1 MNDITHFLE
10 RYAIATFCTLT
21 VLLSYASYLLPIPR
35 EGLPFVFVVIPAVMA
50 VVLAAVTEG
59 RSGIRSLSGGAT
71 RRRVGAGWIAAALF
85 LALAMRLAI
94 AVIAQMM
101 DLIPAIPFQPQN
113 WAQVMVLGVIYIVA
127 AIFEEVG
134 WRGYALRR
142 MLDRHSA
149 LFSSLALGIPWG
161 VIHIALHLPGMWSEG
176 LPWAPTVVQLV
187 ALSVVIT
194 WLFVRSGYS
203 LLIAILFHA
212 AQSFFGFLNEGIE
225 PLHMTWL
232 MAVVWSATAALAAI
246 DLLALTRQKKPLA
259 AA

>member
-1 MNDITHFLE
+1 MNRTMLSLKRFPIV
-10 RYAIATFCTLT
+10 TFCALT
-21 VLLSYASYLLPIPR
+21 VLLSYASVLLPIPR
-35 EGLPFVFVVIPAVMA
+35 EALPFVFVLIPAAVA
-50 VVLAAVTEG
+50 VVQVRLTEG
-59 RSGIRSLSGGAT
+59 RSGLRSLLGGPA
-71 RRRVGAGWIAAALF
+71 RWRVGAGWIAAALL

-94 AVIAQMM
+94 AVIAQLM

-113 WAQVMVLGVIYIVA
+113 WAQVMVLGVIYLVA
-127 AIFEEVG
+127 AVFEELG

-149 LFSSLALGIPWG
+149 LFSGLMLGIPWG

-203 LLIAILFHA
+203 LLVAILFHA
-212 AQSFFGFLNEGIE
+212 AQSFFGFLNEGIA

-232 MAVVWSATAALAAI
+232 MAAVWSATAALAAV
-246 DLLALTRQKKPLA
+246 DLLALTRQRKPLA